1 MHLTLRA
8 FCLGSFVF
16 LGRALEE
23 GDELPFSFEEHVQRG
38 GPALYE
44 CVEFVNS
51 GSVAHARLV
60 RVAK

>member
-1 MHLTLRA
+1 VPTLLGGGERFFDHL
-8 FCLGSFVF
+8 G
-16 LGRALEE
+16 
-23 GDELPFSFEEHVQRG
+23 G

-60 RVAK
+60 RMAE